1 MVKFVS
7 LKRHVLKRF
16 QKVNSFESSILK
28 DLSEKVS
35 ILYPNIDGVSNPCN
49 CREKGITN
57 KDFLSTFG
65 KMIKNKTLKEVHN
78 YFIEILGFD
87 EKSSDA
93 ALNNKYKKIT
103 EIKSNLQKNKEYDEL
118 DRFLKLP
125 FSLPQCHHNNKN
137 AHKRKADTNATF
149 TEFSDFRHFEKKLH
163 IAESKLEIS
172 CNIIDDF
179 RQQYE
184 LALDEIYDLQG
195 EIDELVDE
203 CCQQKHTHSQVMIA
217 NAKVK

>member
-1 MVKFVS
+1 MYIFS
-7 LKRHVLKRF
+7 LTTPPGPGQYRNVQDRVPRCPSQYRDVQVPRCLGF
-16 QKVNSFESSILK
+16 
-28 DLSEKVS
+28 
-35 ILYPNIDGVSNPCN
+35 VSNPCN

-78 YFIEILGFD
+78 YFIEIFGFD
-87 EKSSDA
+87 EKSSEA
-93 ALNNKYKKIT
+93 ALNNKYKKMT

-125 FSLPQCHHNNKN
+125 FSLPQCHQKNKH

-149 TEFSDFRHFEKKLH
+149 TEFSDFRHFKKKLH

-172 CNIIDDF
+172 CNIIDDCSF
-179 RQQYE
+179 RQQ
-184 LALDEIYDLQG
+184 I
-195 EIDELVDE
+195 
-203 CCQQKHTHSQVMIA
+203 
-217 NAKVK
+217 